1 MTIRFRLLG
10 EVEVTLDERP
20 VDVGHARQ
28 RSVLAALLVEVNRP
42 VTADQ
47 LIDRVWAD
55 RLPYRA
61 RNALSAYVSRL
72 RKLLAGAPGV
82 RIGRGPAGYVVT
94 ADPLAV
100 DLHEFRHLVA
110 QARAAGRAADAT
122 VLFERAL
129 RLWRGEPFAAM
140 DTPWFDAVR
149 TSLQAE
155 RFAVVLDRNGAALDA
170 GRHADV
176 LVELTDAVRAHP
188 LDERLAEQLMLAR
201 YRSGRQA
208 DALDTY
214 RAVRERLLDELGTDP
229 GAALRRVHQQILTGD
244 AAAPAEQVVA
254 EPRVAEQAVA
264 EQAVTAGP
272 PERPAATGGGLPRR
286 PTSFVGRRGDLERAV
301 AALKAAPLVTL
312 TGVGGVGKTRLA
324 VEAAALV
331 GSDHPDGVWLCE
343 LAPLTDDGPVIHA
356 VAAALRLQQRHGST
370 IEQTV
375 LEYLRHRGLLLVL
388 DNCEHVLGQAAELL
402 DLVVRQ
408 CPAVTVLATSR
419 EPLGVEGEQIR
430 AGPIRC
436 PPTPPRCCSPTGR
449 GPCGPGSIL
458 TARRPAP
465 SPRSAGGSTAFRWRS
480 SWPRPGCG

>member
-42 VTADQ
+42 ATADQ

-72 RKLLAGAPGV
+72 RQLLAGAPEV

-188 LDERLAEQLMLAR
+188 LDERLAGQLMLAR

-254 EPRVAEQAVA
+254 EPRVAEQV
-264 EQAVTAGP
+264 VTGRAARGRAAGRRHP
-272 PERPAATGGGLPRR
+272 ATGGDLPRR
-286 PTSFVGRRGDLERAV
+286 PTSFVGRRGDLQRVVAAV
-301 AALKAAPLVTL
+301 AAAPLVTL

-343 LAPLTDDGPVIHA
+343 LAPLTDDGPVSHA

-388 DNCEHVLGQAAELL
+388 DNCEHVLGQVAELL
-402 DLVVRQ
+402 
-408 CPAVTVLATSR
+408 
-419 EPLGVEGEQIR
+419 
-430 AGPIRC
+430 
-436 PPTPPRCCSPTGR
+436 
-449 GPCGPGSIL
+449 GS
-458 TARRPAP
+458 RRPAVP
-465 SPRSAGGSTAFRWRS
+465 GRHRVGHQPGAARRRGGADPAGRSAARRRRRGAVR
-480 SWPRPGCG
+480 RPGACRAARVRS